1 MLGHT
6 VTGVADGEQAWQLM
20 RSQEFDVLFTDVS
33 LPGMSG
39 IELAR
44 MVAREKQAS
53 IIFSTGYGK
62 EALDHLEFEAA
73 CLRKPY
79 DLMDLQAALD
89 NVGRQA

>member
-1 MLGHT
+1 
-6 VTGVADGEQAWQLM
+6 
-20 RSQEFDVLFTDVS
+20 
-33 LPGMSG
+33 
-39 IELAR
+39 